1 MPTMREQ
8 DDVDHVVCC
17 KHGKPCQLSL
27 QQVPKSARG
36 QEVPRSPDVARCG
49 GGRRKRMQQKY
60 QQDSITDLKGSNSSS
75 TNYENIPAGG
85 LPDEA
90 TAVGIGSGGSA
101 ITSETE
107 ITEDESNPATDER
120 PPSVDLFRQRFEDE
134 PQLYE
139 DIHHVGMHRC
149 GHAAKKAAKKP
160 GDGQKE
166 AGKTK
171 SSEKSLD
178 RPVAPS
184 AAGVAVPMSTAD
196 VKYAAKVDMTKSRD
210 LVNPKEKLT
219 EFYAGPCTPS
229 EAERQCKAAG
239 MFRLYHRIVVVDED
253 QLQSVLPLFIVYRNL
268 KGKYCHVRIV
278 RCGKD
283 LIKIDIEGEPKFRTL
298 SQLITFYD
306 IYAKF
311 EDDMNPFP
319 RKGGESVD
327 DVN

>member
-36 QEVPRSPDVARCG
+36 QEVPRSPDISSSTYT
-49 GGRRKRMQQKY
+49 KSTPESK
-60 QQDSITDLKGSNSSS
+60 SSSS

-90 TAVGIGSGGSA
+90 TAVAIGSGGSA

-134 PQLYE
+134 QLYE
-139 DIHHVGMHRC
+139 DIHHVGGMHRC
-149 GHAAKKAAKKP
+149 GHAAKKTAKKP

-171 SSEKSLD
+171 SSEKSLA
-178 RPVAPS
+178 RPVPPS

-196 VKYAAKVDMTKSRD
+196 VKYVAKVDMTKSRD

-219 EFYAGPCTPS
+219 EFYAGPCRPS

>member
-1 MPTMREQ
+1 MPTVREQ

-27 QQVPKSARG
+27 QRVPKSARG
-36 QEVPRSPDVARCG
+36 QEVPRSPDVGRCS
-49 GGRRKRMQQKY
+49 GGRRKRQQ
-60 QQDSITDLKGSNSSS
+60 QQYHQQSDNNSSITDLRGATQGSISSSS

-85 LPDEA
+85 LPNEA
-90 TAVGIGSGGSA
+90 TAVDIGSGGGGSA

-120 PPSVDLFRQRFEDE
+120 PPSLDLFRQRFEE
-134 PQLYE
+134 EQLYE

-160 GDGQKE
+160 GECQKE

-196 VKYAAKVDMTKSRD
+196 VKRIPTADMTKSRD

-268 KGKYCHVRIV
+268 KGKYW
-278 RCGKD
+278 
-283 LIKIDIEGEPKFRTL
+283 
-298 SQLITFYD
+298 
-306 IYAKF
+306 
-311 EDDMNPFP
+311 
-319 RKGGESVD
+319 
-327 DVN
+327 